1 MLYPRVVLQGFVVD
15 LMCHLVMLRLV
26 VGMLYPYV
34 EANKQSVD
42 YKIMVDDNKRPSKDN
57 NTIRHQEDTATNGMP
72 NDDKATSTK
81 DKTIII
87 H

>member
-1 MLYPRVVLQGFVVD
+1 MQDTMMHHANNQQAQHNNMVLQ
-15 LMCHLVMLRLV
+15 
-26 VGMLYPYV
+26 
-34 EANKQSVD
+34 ANKQSVD
-42 YKIMVDDNKRPSKDN
+42 YKIMAHDNKRPSKDN
-57 NTIRHQEDTATNGMP
+57 NTIRHQEDAATNGMP